1 MLFSVASTKLGG
13 AGSRQETETGFRFQ
27 NRKRKLVSVSK
38 IGNENME
45 TGFRFQNRK
54 RKPVSVSKIRN
65 KNTETRERYPPC
77 PDTAK
82 WQDEAAL
89 SPPFQIWLSGRPTLL
104 DVASIISS

>member
-45 TGFRFQNRK
+45 TGFRRKHGNQIPFPKYETETGFRFQDLK
-54 RKPVSVSKIRN
+54 RKHG
-65 KNTETRERYPPC
+65 NT
-77 PDTAK
+77 
-82 WQDEAAL
+82 
-89 SPPFQIWLSGRPTLL
+89 
-104 DVASIISS
+104 